1 MKHNHVRAG
10 RSAPGGKSIQPVQ
23 RMVRDAGFSARGI
36 RRYTLGAT
44 PGIQLITGE
53 NHVVGSDIVPETEG
67 TTSASGGGAR

>member
-1 MKHNHVRAG
+1 MKHNHVCTG
-10 RSAPGGKSIQPVQ
+10 CSEPGGKSIQPVQ

-53 NHVVGSDIVPETEG
+53 NHVVGLDIVLGTG
-67 TTSASGGGAR
+67 VTTSTSGGGAR